1 MTLHIFFVMS
11 CALVFYFAYS
21 YRSKFKPILNLNE
34 FAIYKKRFENLK
46 QNSYFPKSLWAEALA
61 GPALFSF
68 LFHPSWPRCR
78 PNLASVVVV
87 VSVPT
92 RGRNLTRR
100 RITAPNPTGL
110 VRLPYHNEPEN
121 IPLSKIF

>member
-68 LFHPSWPRCR
+68 LFSFTPRGPDAGPTWPALLLSCQCQ
-78 PNLASVVVV
+78 
-87 VSVPT
+87 
-92 RGRNLTRR
+92 
-100 RITAPNPTGL
+100 
-110 VRLPYHNEPEN
+110 PEGET
-121 IPLSKIF
+121 